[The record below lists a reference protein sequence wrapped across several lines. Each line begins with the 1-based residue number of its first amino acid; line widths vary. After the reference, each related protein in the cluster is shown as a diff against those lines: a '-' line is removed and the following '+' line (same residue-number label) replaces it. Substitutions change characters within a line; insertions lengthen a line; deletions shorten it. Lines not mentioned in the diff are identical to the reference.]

1 MIRRALTACALISG
15 ILLAGGVV
23 LAQVPDPVAARNALM
38 KDHGR
43 LLYGVIN
50 RMNRGTIP
58 FDQAQV
64 DAAFAALEADV
75 AKAPALYKFK
85 SDQAAPNSG
94 YRPLLKIWDNQKDFE
109 DRFVELA
116 KVLAENKSKVSNLD
130 DLKLAF
136 GKINKVCSDCH
147 DLYQAKN

>member
-1 MIRRALTACALISG
+1 MIHRALAACALVSG
-15 ILLAGGVV
+15 ILLVGGVV
-23 LAQVPDPVAARNALM
+23 HAQAPDPVAARNALM
-38 KDHGR
+38 KDQGR
-43 LLYGVIN
+43 QLYGVIN

-75 AKAPALYKFK
+75 AKATALYKFK
-85 SDQAAPNSG
+85 SDQPAPSSQF
-94 YRPLLKIWDNQKDFE
+94 RPLLKIWDNQKDFE
-109 DRFVELA
+109 DRFIELT

-147 DLYQAKN
+147 DLYQVKN